1 MTSIINATLIDLEAG
16 LTVSRHL
23 DASTPDVIYKLRS
36 EGFNIQYD
44 ADTEEYY
51 LLQDRISRG
60 RLGELQEAARQGRL
74 AEQLC
79 EDVSGPAIKKHPSSV
94 WQESYMARQRGDISI
109 ATGSLYYD

>member
-1 MTSIINATLIDLEAG
+1 MTSIINATLINLEAG
-16 LTVSRHL
+16 ITVHRHS

-51 LLQDRISRG
+51 LLQDRVSRD

-94 WQESYMARQRGDISI
+94 WQESYMAQRVSGIKIVS
-109 ATGSLYYD
+109 SQYYD

>member
-1 MTSIINATLIDLEAG
+1 MTSIINATLTDLEAG

-51 LLQDRISRG
+51 LLQDRVSRD
-60 RLGELQEAARQGRL
+60 RLEGLQKAARQGRL
-74 AEQLC
+74 AEQIC
-79 EDVSGPAIKKHPSSV
+79 EDVSSSAIKKHPSSV
-94 WQESYMARQRGDISI
+94 WQESLLMRSHGINIVS
-109 ATGSLYYD
+109 GMPHYD